1 MKKYFILILLVL
13 VLTVSGC
20 GKKDKALNIKDNFV
34 KTNEKKTSYLVKGTM
49 DIVSNED
56 TFSYNVVAA
65 KNNDLYRVNLTNT
78 INNHEQVILRSND
91 GVYVVTPSLNKSFKF
106 QSEWPDNGSQGYLI
120 DSLVNDI
127 KNDSESTSTKLDKG
141 YVITTKVNYPNNAN
155 LIKEKIYLDEKNNL
169 QKVEVLD
176 SSDNVKITVKFNSVD
191 YKPTFKDDYFKL
203 ESLIDS
209 DCCKEE
215 ETSKIINDIIYP
227 LYLPTNT
234 YLNSKD
240 TVNTDVGNRVIL
252 TFTGDSPFTLVEEKT
267 TAKEE
272 FEIIP
277 VYGEPLMLS
286 ETFGALSSNS
296 LYWTSG
302 DIDFYLS
309 SDKLSGTELLT
320 IAESI
325 STGSLTVAGEK

>member
-1 MKKYFILILLVL
+1 MKKIVGLFFLLLVL
-13 VLTVSGC
+13 TGC
-20 GKKDKALNIKDNFV
+20 TKVGDADIKGKFISNVNKRD
-34 KTNEKKTSYLVKGTM
+34 SYLIKGTM

-56 TFSYNVVAA
+56 TFSYNIVAA
-65 KNNDLYRVNLTNT
+65 KSHKYYRIDLINKIND
-78 INNHEQVILRSND
+78 HEQVILKNED

-106 QSEWPDNGSQGYLI
+106 QSEWPDNGSQAYLL

-127 KNDSESTSTKLDKG
+127 NSDAESKSEKTSDG
-141 YVITTKVNYPNNAN
+141 YIIYTKVNYPNNAS
-155 LIKEKIYLDEKNNL
+155 LIKEKIYVDNDANL
-169 QKVEVLD
+169 KKVEVLD
-176 SSDNVKITVKFNSVD
+176 SDGNAKITVNFISIDN
-191 YKPTFKDDYFKL
+191 KPTFKDDYF
-203 ESLIDS
+203 EIETLID
-209 DCCKEE
+209 DECCSEE
-215 ETSKIINDIIYP
+215 ETSASIEDIIYP

-240 TVNTDVGNRVIL
+240 TINTDNGNRIIL
-252 TFTGDSPFTLVEEKT
+252 TFTGDSPFTLIEEKT
-267 TAKEE
+267 VASTE

-296 LYWTSG
+296 LYWTSN

-325 STGSLTVAGEK
+325 NNGSLTVSGEK